1 MKKQLLFNI
10 WILFIHL
17 ITFGMSIEF
26 TDLTSEQQ
34 QFITYYADAYARLT
48 FTFDPAEVPLEQ
60 YFETNKKEI
69 EEYTNIKNS
78 IHEKLRFNSKLPYS
92 EHDKFKIF
100 ETEVKKIVA
109 KEFKNN
115 PTAKP
120 QTFKLFKT
128 WWALK
133 LMNGPERDIGKSVPK
148 DHVLRDVYCR
158 ELQNTNQM
166 PEEQIKEALTIVR
179 SSYPKKDLKNKR
191 DGEYLPDMYVQYG
204 EKVIDGN
211 GKRPTIYATHHIIP
225 AADLIIFFNIY
236 YKNKRLLGNE
246 LVNKGI
252 YDWYMV
258 EEHNDRK
265 GMIMNYKNLFS
276 LVQDNPAGLPNLQ
289 KDDAYKKFISKIA
302 TTPLG
307 LSFRGPIGTERFQDP
322 GSKIEDKCE
331 IIVGKEYFEKV
342 KKLYEEIQEFNNL
355 CKPKEVKKTKNKVN
369 LNNENKVNLT
379 PEEIDEKASKIY
391 DRIFTIH
398 LDGGKEFFHYNPN
411 HWIWLEK
418 QKKWDIGLNPSQWVL
433 TKSDNPV
440 NAEWR
445 LKQFAQAS
453 YREAAEAEISNI
465 ANIYAMARGRQN
477 VGEPNVV
484 IVPLDANR
492 AGPSR
497 QNFED
502 PDVAFAGLVDRLNI
516 QDRYNVHGSEF
527 RKKRTISIISN
538 FTEFLEGMCAKETTT
553 TEKPTGFWCSPFYL
567 RLNPMMYL
575 PCRLSG
581 HQNLHFF

>member
-1 MKKQLLFNI
+1 MKKQLLFNV

-26 TDLTSEQQ
+26 QDLTSEQQ

-48 FTFDPAEVPLEQ
+48 CTFDPAEVPLEQ

-69 EEYTNIKNS
+69 EEYTEIKNS
-78 IHEKLRFNSKLPYS
+78 IHEKLRSVLLLHNYDHIS

-100 ETEVKKIVA
+100 ETEVKKIID
-109 KEFKNN
+109 KEFKNK
-115 PTAKP
+115 PTVKP

-133 LMNGPERDIGKSVPK
+133 LMNGPERDLGKNIPN
-148 DHVLRDVYCR
+148 DHVLRDIYCR
-158 ELQNTNQM
+158 EFQNNKQI

-179 SSYPKKDLKNKR
+179 SSYPTVLKKKR
-191 DGEYLPDMYVQYG
+191 DKYLPEQYYKYG
-204 EKVIDGN
+204 ETVIGGNDG
-211 GKRPTIYATHHIIP
+211 RSPTKFVTHHIIP
-225 AADLIIFFNIY
+225 AADLVHFFDIY
-236 YKNKRLLGNE
+236 YENKRLLGNE

-258 EEHNDRK
+258 GEHNDRK
-265 GMIMNYKNLFS
+265 GMIMNYKNIYS
-276 LVQDNPAGLPNLQ
+276 LAKESLPNLQ
-289 KDDAYKKFISKIA
+289 KDDTYKQLIRKIA
-302 TTPLG
+302 MTPLG
-307 LSFRGPIGTERFQDP
+307 LAFRGPAERFEDP
-322 GSKIEDKCE
+322 KAKIEDKCA
-331 IIVGKEYFEKV
+331 IIVGKDYFEKV
-342 KKLYEEIQEFNNL
+342 KKLYEQIQEFNN
-355 CKPKEVKKTKNKVN
+355 
-369 LNNENKVNLT
+369 ENKDNLT

-391 DRIFTIH
+391 NRIFNIH

-433 TKSDNPV
+433 TKSDSLI

-445 LKQFAQAS
+445 LKQFVQVS
-453 YREAAEAEISNI
+453 YREAAAAEISNV
-465 ANIYAMARGRQN
+465 ASLYAMARGRQHATLQ
-477 VGEPNVV
+477 EPDVV
-484 IVPLDANR
+484 IVPL

-497 QNFED
+497 QNVED
-502 PDVAFAGLVDRLNI
+502 PDVAFAGLVNRLNI

-527 RKKRTISIISN
+527 RKKRTSN
-538 FTEFLEGMCAKETTT
+538 FIDSFTESLDAMCPKETTT
-553 TEKPTGFWCSPFYL
+553 TENPIGFWCSSFYL

-581 HQNLHFF
+581 HHNLHFF

>member
-17 ITFGMSIEF
+17 ITFGVSIDF
-26 TDLTSEQQ
+26 QDLTSEQQ

-48 FTFDPAEVPLEQ
+48 YTFDPAEVPLEQ
-60 YFETNKKEI
+60 YFETNRKEI

-100 ETEVKKIVA
+100 ETEVKKIIA

-115 PTAKP
+115 PAAKP

-128 WWALK
+128 WWAIK
-133 LMNGPERDIGKSVPK
+133 LMNGPKGDLGKNIP
-148 DHVLRDVYCR
+148 DNHVLRDIYCR
-158 ELQNTNQM
+158 ELQNNKQI

-179 SSYPKKDLKNKR
+179 TSYSKKDLKNKR
-191 DGEYLPDMYVQYG
+191 DGEYLPDKYVQYG
-204 EKVIDGN
+204 EKVVERN
-211 GKRPTIYATHHIIP
+211 GCKSPTTYATHHIIP
-225 AADLIIFFNIY
+225 AANLITFFNIY
-236 YKNKRLLGNE
+236 YKNKRLLSNE

-258 EEHNDRK
+258 DEHNDRK

-276 LVQDNPAGLPNLQ
+276 IVQDNPAGLPNLQ

-302 TTPLG
+302 ITPLG
-307 LSFRGPIGTERFQDP
+307 LSFRGPIGTERFKDP
-322 GSKIEDKCE
+322 KSNFEHKCE

-342 KKLYEEIQEFNNL
+342 KKLYEQIQEFNN
-355 CKPKEVKKTKNKVN
+355 
-369 LNNENKVNLT
+369 ENKNNLT
-379 PEEIDEKASKIY
+379 PQEIDEKASKIY
-391 DRIFTIH
+391 NRIFTIY

-411 HWIWLEK
+411 HWIWLADRKE
-418 QKKWDIGLNPSQWVL
+418 WDIGLNPSQWIL
-433 TKSDNPV
+433 TKSDNLV

-445 LKQFAQAS
+445 LKQFAQVS

-465 ANIYAMARGRQN
+465 ANMYARARGRQN
-477 VGEPNVV
+477 IDKPNVV

-497 QNFED
+497 QNFDPTEVQD
-502 PDVAFAGLVDRLNI
+502 PDIAFAELVDRLNI

-527 RKKRTISIISN
+527 RKKRTSN
-538 FTEFLEGMCAKETTT
+538 FIESFTESLDAMCPKETTT
-553 TEKPTGFWCSPFYL
+553 TEKPTGFWCSSFYL

-581 HQNLHFF
+581 HHNLHFF